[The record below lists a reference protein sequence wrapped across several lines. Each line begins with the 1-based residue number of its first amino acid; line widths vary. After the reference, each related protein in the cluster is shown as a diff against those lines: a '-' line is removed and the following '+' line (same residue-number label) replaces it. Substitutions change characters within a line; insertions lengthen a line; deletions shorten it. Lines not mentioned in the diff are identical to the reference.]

1 MLASRVCSRSA
12 SQSSTASPRALTSAA
27 ASAARS
33 LLLRSGMQATP
44 GLSERPCPGI
54 GEAGVRKADAPPPC
68 SSSGDSREEH
78 ACRRQTNQRH
88 PVSNRAKS
96 VGGNRHVLYAS
107 YLSQNQ
113 QNYRCFSASSDQE
126 RIEAANRIIHDLP
139 RCVKIVEVGPRDG
152 LQNEKNTVPT
162 PVKIELIKRLATSGL
177 SVVEATSFVSPKWVP
192 QLADAKDVMEVVRN
206 ITGVNFPVLTPNLKG
221 FEAAAA
227 AGAKEVAIFASA
239 SEAFSKSNINCSI
252 KQSLVRYND
261 VALAA
266 KKQEIPVRGY
276 VSCVVGCPVEGSVP
290 PSNVAYVAKELYDM
304 GCYEVSLGD
313 TIGVGTPGTVI
324 PMLEA
329 VMSVVPVEKLA
340 VHFHDTYGQS
350 LSNILVS
357 LQMGVSVVDSSV
369 AGLGGCPYAK
379 GASGNV
385 ATEDVVY
392 MLNGLGIKTGVDLGK
407 VMAAGEFICKHL
419 GRQSGSKAAT
429 ALSKVTASA
438 SKL

>member
-1 MLASRVCSRSA
+1 MLASRVWSRSA
-12 SQSSTASPRALTSAA
+12 PQSSRALASAA

-33 LLLRSGMQATP
+33 LLLRSGMQLSRAPP
-44 GLSERPCPGI
+44 GLAERPCARI
-54 GEAGVRKADAPPPC
+54 AEADAPPLC
-68 SSSGDSREEH
+68 SSSGHSRGEH
-78 ACRRQTNQRH
+78 ACRRRTYQRH
-88 PVSNRAKS
+88 PVSNRATP

-113 QNYRCFSASSDQE
+113 QNYRSFSASSDQE
-126 RIEAANRIIHDLP
+126 RIEAANRIIHGLP

-192 QLADAKDVMEVVRN
+192 QLADARDVMEVVRN
-206 ITGVNFPVLTPNLKG
+206 ITGVSFPVLTPNLKG

-252 KQSLVRYND
+252 KESLVRYND

-266 KKQEIPVRGY
+266 KKREIPVRGY

-313 TIGVGTPGTVI
+313 TIGVGKGYYLARASLTPR
-324 PMLEA
+324 
-329 VMSVVPVEKLA
+329 S
-340 VHFHDTYGQS
+340 S
-350 LSNILVS
+350 LSS
-357 LQMGVSVVDSSV
+357 WS
-369 AGLGGCPYAK
+369 
-379 GASGNV
+379 
-385 ATEDVVY
+385 
-392 MLNGLGIKTGVDLGK
+392 LGIFGMICFSCCLQTNV
-407 VMAAGEFICKHL
+407 EFSCLQIMEENC
-419 GRQSGSKAAT
+419 S
-429 ALSKVTASA
+429 
-438 SKL
+438 